1 MMMRRKKTSDEF
13 VSPDLG
19 FVLSGFN
26 WSNRHCTE
34 PCAGDHDDFDEDEHE
49 DDEEDDEDDEHDGDD
64 DDDEDEAD
72 ISFVWIE
79 LIRQTLRGVLLRYR
93 LHNWTV

>member
-1 MMMRRKKTSDEF
+1 MKTSDEC
-13 VSPDLG
+13 VSSDLG

-34 PCAGDHDDFDEDEHE
+34 PCAGDHED
-49 DDEEDDEDDEHDGDD
+49 DDEHDDDDLDD
-64 DDDEDEAD
+64 DDVDEDADDVDEDEAD

-79 LIRQTLRGVLLRYR
+79 LIRQTLRGVLFRYR